1 MVPLGAAGTAGPKN
15 GPDPDSMRETPYISG
30 DIFTD
35 KKWPSRALVELSNL
49 YSDRLLELAANA
61 PQPGRLATP
70 GASARKVSRV
80 CGSLIEVDLLVER
93 GVVTAYGQAVS
104 ACAIGQASAAVVA
117 KNIVGAEAAELR
129 ALRAQMI
136 AMLKDGGAAPDG
148 RWAELRWLEPVRDY
162 PARQPS
168 ALLVFDAVVEALD
181 KLESSQNFAAD
192 P

>member
-1 MVPLGAAGTAGPKN
+1 
-15 GPDPDSMRETPYISG
+15 MRETPYIVG
-30 DIFTD
+30 DTPTD

-61 PQPGRLATP
+61 PQPGRLAAP
-70 GASARKVSRV
+70 DASARKVSRV
-80 CGSLIEVDLLVER
+80 CGSLIEVDLVVEG

-117 KNIVGAEAAELR
+117 RNIVGTEAAELR
-129 ALRAQMI
+129 ALRAQMVS
-136 AMLKDGGAAPDG
+136 MLKEGGAPPEG
-148 RWAELRWLEPVRDY
+148 CWADLGWLAPVRDY

-181 KLESSQNFAAD
+181 KLESSQALPAD
-192 P
+192 A